1 MKHSRS
7 RMYRREFLGTTARLG
22 AGLGASAVAGN
33 LLSAPVAATGRTE
46 ADSKTRPRATAD
58 TCIFVWL
65 AGGMCHVDTFDPKLK
80 GNGQEIA
87 GSYYNPIE
95 TSVPGIQVCKHLP
108 RVAERMDRFAIVRSL
123 NHQFAEHTQAVDFV
137 HTGRVASGTI
147 VYPSIGSIVSHQ
159 LGGFDPKAPAY
170 VVVGNPMQPRGPGF
184 LGGKYNFVY
193 LTDTEAGP
201 SALRLPDGVSAQQY
215 EEWTRTLKSFSEPYL
230 DKHAGTPTVQ
240 AYASVMDRGFE
251 MMSPKFQSAF
261 SVKEEPAELR
271 ESYGKEF
278 GQRLLL
284 SRRLVENGIRFVE
297 CSFNLHFINGYGWDA
312 HAFAPEAGPP
322 VDPATRP
329 RLVGAGGR
337 SGTARPAGPDVG
349 GGGDG
354 IRPPAGIRRA
364 GRERTPVRRLLN
376 RAVRRRGPGRTGHRG
391 HRRTGPGD
399 RGAPGLHP
407 RPACHDPSGV
417 GDRSRRASHDS
428 RPAARSPS
436 PISAGRWKS
445 CSAEKSN
452 ADAWGR
458 TCSATSHRLVVES
471 RTRLYLASELRKIVF
486 LDEVVREGVHNLVKA
501 ALWGERDWLP
511 SDGHRHHDVEP

>member
-1 MKHSRS
+1 MKHSRCQ
-7 RMYRREFLGTTARLG
+7 MYRREFLGTTARLG

-95 TSVPGIQVCKHLP
+95 TSMPGIQVCKHLP

-312 HAFAPEAGPP
+312 HAFAQKRVHLLIRQLDRGLSALVEDLERRGLLDRTLVVVATEFGRPPEFDGQ
-322 VDPATRP
+322 
-329 RLVGAGGR
+329 GGR
-337 SGTARPAGPDVG
+337 GHQSVAYSTVLFG
-349 GGGDG
+349 GGVRGGQSIGATDEL
-354 IRPPAGIRRA
+354 
-364 GRERTPVRRLLN
+364 GREIVERPVSIPDLHATIHRALGIDPEEPLMTP
-376 RAVRRRGPGRTGHRG
+376 GGRPVPITDFG
-391 HRRTGPGD
+391 
-399 RGAPGLHP
+399 
-407 RPACHDPSGV
+407 RP
-417 GDRSRRASHDS
+417 
-428 RPAARSPS
+428 
-436 PISAGRWKS
+436 
-445 CSAEKSN
+445 
-452 ADAWGR
+452 
-458 TCSATSHRLVVES
+458 VE
-471 RTRLYLASELRKIVF
+471 ELF
-486 LDEVVREGVHNLVKA
+486 
-501 ALWGERDWLP
+501 
-511 SDGHRHHDVEP
+511 S